1 MLRRPRPAGS
11 AASAAFVAA
20 LAVGTVVAPAAASPD
35 RPGPPAVVTAVAA
48 VAAPGV
54 SSWQQGQWWVE
65 ASGLRARHAAGI
77 TGAGVDIALIDG
89 PVSPEVPDLVGQDVR
104 PTLSSCG
111 EVNADQGPLSPSV
124 ALGAVSFHTTSIASV
139 LVGSGRGN
147 GPGGTGILGVAPGA
161 TLRTYAIFN
170 TLDPAQNL
178 MCDQAA
184 MVGLVDRVVADGAD
198 IVEIP
203 VSIETTPALLA
214 AVNRGLA
221 QGVIFVVGAGNGGA
235 ATQPMS
241 PGTNP
246 GMLVVG
252 SEGRTGAVSPFSPTS
267 AASTMTTA
275 QALRAS
281 GSEIHLVAPGEE
293 ILGGGLTDGR
303 WVSDVLQSGTSGAS
317 AVVAGELALMKQR
330 WPGATGNQ
338 LLFSLLRNTT
348 QPHGMPVWDPR
359 RGFGAVDLAATL
371 TVDPRSYP
379 DVQPLYGGLAT
390 VHEDTP
396 AAPRIP
402 TQLGA
407 DGQLVLPPA
416 AASGSTD
423 GPTPPA
429 TGPEATGPAHV
440 DPSAAVPASEA
451 SSSGSLAG
459 WVSAAVL
466 ALAAVASLVII
477 RRRSS

>member
-1 MLRRPRPAGS
+1 MA
-11 AASAAFVAA
+11 
-20 LAVGTVVAPAAASPD
+20 
-35 RPGPPAVVTAVAA
+35 AVAA
-48 VAAPGV
+48 VAVVAPASARASASV
-54 SSWQQGQWWVE
+54 SPGRLTRVAAPAVSVWDRGQWWID

-89 PVSPEVPDLVGQDVR
+89 PVTPDVADLVGQDVR
-104 PTLSSCG
+104 PTLSSCSG
-111 EVNADQGPLSPSV
+111 MNAEQGSLSPSIP
-124 ALGAVSFHTTSIASV
+124 LGAVSFHTTSIASV

-178 MCDQAA
+178 MCNQDA
-184 MVGLVDRVVADGAD
+184 MPDLVDRIVADGAD

-214 AVNRGLA
+214 ALNRGLA
-221 QGVIFVVGAGNGGA
+221 KGVVFVVGAGNGGA
-235 ATQPMS
+235 AAQPMS

-246 GMLVVG
+246 GVLVVG
-252 SEGRTGAVSPFSPTS
+252 SVGRDGAVSPFSPTS
-267 AASTMTTA
+267 VATDITTA
-275 QALRAS
+275 QALNAS
-281 GSEIHLVAPGEE
+281 GSEIHLVAPGQD
-293 ILGGGLTDGR
+293 ILGGGITQGR

-317 AVVAGELALMKQR
+317 AVVAGQLALMKQH

-338 LLFSLLRNTT
+338 LLFSLLRNTI
-348 QPHGMPVWDPR
+348 QPTGTPVWDPR

-390 VHEDTP
+390 VHERAP
-396 AAPRIP
+396 ASPRIP
-402 TQLGA
+402 TELGA
-407 DGQLVLPPA
+407 DGQVVLPSPA
-416 AASGSTD
+416 PLVGASPTAPSAPRSPSPPDPSVTRAPVAAGSASAASGS
-423 GPTPPA
+423 
-429 TGPEATGPAHV
+429 V
-440 DPSAAVPASEA
+440 
-451 SSSGSLAG
+451 AG
-459 WVSAAVL
+459 WVTAAVV
-466 ALAAVASLVII
+466 ALAALASFVII